1 MASVLKNPGAIP
13 VDWVAFQPGMLC
25 DGQLRGLAFDAS
37 FLMLFESSFEASLGL
52 TTAAPICGVFFK
64 SIIGAS
70 LSEPHSSEDNA
81 EVVCLSV
88 MDRHGPRFDVFSF
101 DDSYL

>member
-1 MASVLKNPGAIP
+1 MSRRVFCYKWRAIR
-13 VDWVAFQPGMLC
+13 A
-25 DGQLRGLAFDAS
+25 R
-37 FLMLFESSFEASLGL
+37 
-52 TTAAPICGVFFK
+52 AAPYVRTLLYYN
-64 SIIGAS
+64 IIGAS

>member
-1 MASVLKNPGAIP
+1 MNFMFFNIEVLLHR
-13 VDWVAFQPGMLC
+13 VTRFYSCVVSC
-25 DGQLRGLAFDAS
+25 Y
-37 FLMLFESSFEASLGL
+37 
-52 TTAAPICGVFFK
+52 
-64 SIIGAS
+64 IIGAS

>member
-1 MASVLKNPGAIP
+1 MIVNL
-13 VDWVAFQPGMLC
+13 VTEF
-25 DGQLRGLAFDAS
+25 GLERNRLLYPACAC
-37 FLMLFESSFEASLGL
+37 AH
-52 TTAAPICGVFFK
+52 GVN